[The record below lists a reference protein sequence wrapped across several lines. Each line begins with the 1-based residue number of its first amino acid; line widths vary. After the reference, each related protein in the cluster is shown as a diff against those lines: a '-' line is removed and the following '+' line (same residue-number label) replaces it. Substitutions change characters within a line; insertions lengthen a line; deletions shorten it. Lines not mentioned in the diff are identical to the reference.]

1 MSKLY
6 ADKIL
11 GLLNWSVPWYILVSP
26 DSLPVRLNLTWV
38 VFLLLSCP
46 LGVGRTADVLD
57 CFLVLGMV
65 WLADML
71 VQACILSKCASAYD
85 TYKYGIFLSVSS
97 NFLGG
102 GGKKKR
108 RGGGGVGWSHPFIS
122 FLMLLIWSGEIY
134 LCLCMRV
141 CATVHKKGDK
151 YNCMNLDPWCYMAI
165 TTMNQFFFK
174 IFIIII
180 IIFLWKYDV
189 FVLFFLLDFEYTNWG
204 CKENSHFRSSG
215 TGLRGKQQLILLFTL
230 CCALVLIPLK

>member
-108 RGGGGVGWSHPFIS
+108 RGGGGRMIS
-122 FLMLLIWSGEIY
+122 SFYFFPNATDLIWW
-134 LCLCMRV
+134 
-141 CATVHKKGDK
+141 
-151 YNCMNLDPWCYMAI
+151 NLS
-165 TTMNQFFFK
+165 
-174 IFIIII
+174 
-180 IIFLWKYDV
+180 V
-189 FVLFFLLDFEYTNWG
+189 FVYAGVCN
-204 CKENSHFRSSG
+204 
-215 TGLRGKQQLILLFTL
+215 
-230 CCALVLIPLK
+230 CA